1 MAERRG
7 RKPQLIPMAIGNDPA
22 LWRYAS
28 LQAAL
33 EASTDLVADLIRAGQ
48 AQALNEAELS
58 ETESA

>member
-1 MAERRG
+1 
-7 RKPQLIPMAIGNDPA
+7 MAIGNDPA